1 MYIAGAEIRHEQ
13 HIFNNNN
20 CSEERKKK
28 KKRRGVRATRRVYF
42 WEGQAEPSR
51 RQAELR
57 AQMYPFPQI
66 FHIHHLSPAQI
77 NHRAKQAR
85 VPSAARTHKLKAG
98 TWRERER
105 PWVGLHQRRHVSA
118 APSSPSCFC
127 PIVELLQ
134 GAATV
139 HKKKKKQLLEELEEP
154 PGVDREGER
163 TCDVPSEDA
172 VPVQPQV
179 QAGWTQGGLDVTL
192 ALGYLSQSDES
203 GIIS

>member
-1 MYIAGAEIRHEQ
+1 MCTAGAEIRHEQ

-20 CSEERKKK
+20 CSEA
-28 KKRRGVRATRRVYF
+28 KKRRGVRAPRRVYF

-105 PWVGLHQRRHVSA
+105 GRGLVCISA
-118 APSSPSCFC
+118 
-127 PIVELLQ
+127 
-134 GAATV
+134 
-139 HKKKKKQLLEELEEP
+139 
-154 PGVDREGER
+154 DM
-163 TCDVPSEDA
+163 
-172 VPVQPQV
+172 
-179 QAGWTQGGLDVTL
+179 
-192 ALGYLSQSDES
+192 
-203 GIIS
+203 